1 MTRIL
6 SKFRASNSAGLGE
19 VPESPGRG
27 NASWEIRLCFERS
40 KLRQTKLHHTF
51 SLTPKFYRQISPI
64 RRRLRIR
71 IWLSGSGWFV
81 LVGSNPNE
89 AKLLINNVNANGAF
103 GTNLNPFGSSPKTCL
118 SYESRTVETLAGMR
132 VSCWLIDHQSRSAKI
147 ETETLEIR
155 SERN

>member
-1 MTRIL
+1 MWRRSDLLVSLSSRSFCRAGESINQRERQNSSVCIVDRRGALQFSSSQALKLSSGAGMTRIL
-6 SKFRASNSAGLGE
+6 SKFRASNSAGLGQ

-71 IWLSGSGWFV
+71 ILLSGSRWFV
-81 LVGSNPNE
+81 LCVGWFE
-89 AKLLINNVNANGAF
+89 
-103 GTNLNPFGSSPKTCL
+103 
-118 SYESRTVETLAGMR
+118 
-132 VSCWLIDHQSRSAKI
+132 
-147 ETETLEIR
+147 
-155 SERN
+155 SERSQTSN